1 MTIEMVLSINV
12 TEWGIEMVTEFDKD
26 TIQNNRKRISINE
39 SSIDILKLEV
49 LEYARSCNDSLNK
62 ILDIVESTEAFYQS
76 ESGKEYRAKFHELS
90 NSFQNI
96 IFNIENIA
104 YGLKEAKNKFISLK
118 DETIAKISIA
128 EANISNK

>member
-1 MTIEMVLSINV
+1 MVLSINV
-12 TEWGIEMVTEFDKD
+12 TEWGIEMVTEFDND

-39 SSIDILKLEV
+39 NSIDILKLEV

-104 YGLKEAKNKFISLK
+104 YGLKEAKNKFINLK

>member
-1 MTIEMVLSINV
+1 MVLSINV

>member
-1 MTIEMVLSINV
+1 MVLSINV

-26 TIQNNRKRISINE
+26 TIQNNRKRISTNE

-104 YGLKEAKNKFISLK
+104 YGLKEAKNKFINLK